1 MSTAGVRG
9 SDAAVGSPGQ
19 GEGQRPARMSQ
30 FLGTHLNRIDGKGRV
45 SIPAPFRAA
54 LRALSGDGAA
64 PLVLRQ
70 SHTYACVE
78 GWPAREFAALA
89 TPLDRLDVFGEDH
102 EDLAQ
107 VLYSDAYPVE
117 SDKEGRIVLPD
128 VLVQHA
134 NLSDAVIFMGLGR
147 TFQIWE
153 PQAAER
159 RRAEAR
165 ERARARRLTL
175 PGQAG
180 PSSVPPGN
188 AASALVEPVPA

>member
-1 MSTAGVRG
+1 MG
-9 SDAAVGSPGQ
+9 
-19 GEGQRPARMSQ
+19 Q
-30 FLGTHLNRIDGKGRV
+30 FLGTHLNRIDAKGRV

-54 LRALSGDGAA
+54 LRALSVEGAA

-70 SHTYACVE
+70 SHAHACVE
-78 GWPAREFAALA
+78 GWPSVTFEELA
-89 TPLDRLDVFGEDH
+89 TPLNQLDMFGEDH

-117 SDKEGRIVLPD
+117 SDKEGRIMLPD

-134 NLSDAVIFMGLGR
+134 GISDTVIFMGLGR

-175 PGQAG
+175 PGVA
-180 PSSVPPGN
+180 PALSR
-188 AASALVEPVPA
+188 SATLP